1 MKILIVDDTEEIRDV
16 LRLFIEKLGH
26 EIIEAVDGQDG
37 FEKTKI
43 HKPDLII
50 TDAMM
55 PNVDGFTLLRNI
67 KKDSNLS
74 SIPCVFY
81 SAIYTGSR
89 DRDLA
94 LSLGAEAFIEKPEK
108 PEEFWKMIQTILER
122 KKQPAAQIEK
132 RMIDDEIQFLKSHD
146 QTVVAKLEEK
156 VKELEKA
163 IAENKQYE
171 KTLRENKDSLQKS
184 ETMFKALFESNPDGI
199 IIVNR
204 EGHIVQINKQ
214 GAAMFG
220 YTRDELLNQTI
231 DILVPERF
239 RERHVK
245 HRNGYFAEPR
255 IRAMGECF
263 GLSSRRKDGSDF
275 SVDIMLSPLYTDE
288 EMCVICV
295 VRNVTERVQRE
306 KEIRE
311 RALQQE
317 AVASLSQRGLEG
329 IDLLSL
335 MNETVTLVARILDV
349 EYSKILDLLPDGKSL
364 FLRAGVGWKHG
375 LVGHAI
381 IDAGVHSQAGYTLLS
396 QEPVVVEDLRTE
408 KRFNGPPLLLDH
420 GVVSGMSVIIH
431 GHNKPYGVF
440 GAHTTQRRT
449 FSKDD
454 IHFLKSVANMIG
466 MAIERD
472 RAEKILK
479 NSEASLTNAQRIAH
493 LGNWEWNIVTN
504 EIRWSDEVYRIFG
517 LTPQEFG
524 VTYGAF
530 LNSVYPD
537 DREFVKQSVNKA
549 LYDKVPY
556 SIDHRIVLPDGSER
570 IVHEQAEVV
579 FDSTGKAIQMNGTV
593 QDVTERK
600 RAEEEIKRLFTAID
614 QSINVVFITDVK
626 GQIGYVNST
635 FEQVTGYAKEEVI
648 GQNPRMLASG
658 ETIHAEYEELW
669 NTILAGKTWRGIF
682 KNKKKNGQYYWGNGL
697 ITPIRNEKEQITHF
711 LAIQEDIT
719 EKMQS
724 EERIKYLASYDE
736 LTGLCNRTC
745 FMEQLNERL
754 SHNKD
759 YNQTG
764 VLLLMDIDGFRLI
777 NDTYGH
783 STGDTALR
791 HMAEF
796 LITTLFE
803 IDKHYVNKD
812 IRESILG
819 RLGGDE
825 FAIFLPD
832 RNEKEGIATAE
843 EIRKKLEKSR
853 FVEIPSHLTAS
864 IGVALYPRDGRTTK
878 ELLIRADASIY
889 HAKGLGYN
897 RIHLYNTEDLVL
909 EKTHSRMKWKGRIQ
923 KAIEEDRFEPW
934 FQPILDLKDNQIHHC
949 EALARIRDTN
959 GEIILPGAFV
969 DTAETMG
976 LITTIDRII
985 IKKTLKTQSNL
996 CKQGKVLS
1004 FSVNLSGKDLDDKEF
1019 LQFLKS
1025 MIIETGA
1032 DPKHLIFEIT
1042 ETAAIRD
1049 LDRAIK
1055 FIRELKA
1062 IGCSFALDDFGVGF
1076 TSFKYLREM
1085 EVDYIKI
1092 DGSFIRTLYE
1102 TTNDHIFVKAIADVA
1117 RGMGI
1122 KTIAEFV
1129 ENNEIIKILKEYG
1142 VDYGQ
1147 GYFIGKPSPAV

>member
-1 MKILIVDDTEEIRDV
+1 MKILIVDDSYEVREV
-16 LRLFIEKLGH
+16 LRSFIEKLGH

-37 FEKTKI
+37 FEKAKI

-55 PNVDGFTLLRNI
+55 PKVDGFTLLRNI
-67 KKDSNLS
+67 KMDPTLS

-89 DRDLA
+89 DRELA
-94 LSLGAEAFIEKPEK
+94 LSLGAEAFIEKPEMPK
-108 PEEFWKMIQTILER
+108 EFLENIQTILER

-132 RMIDDEIQFLKSHD
+132 RMFKS
-146 QTVVAKLEEK
+146 
-156 VKELEKA
+156 
-163 IAENKQYE
+163 
-171 KTLRENKDSLQKS
+171 
-184 ETMFKALFESNPDGI
+184 LFESNPDGI

-214 GAAMFG
+214 GETMFG

-231 DILVPERF
+231 EILVPERF

-255 IRAMGECF
+255 VRAMGACF
-263 GLSSRRKDGSDF
+263 GLSARRKDGSEF

-295 VRNVTERVQRE
+295 VRDVTEHVQME
-306 KEIRE
+306 KAMR
-311 RALQQE
+311 
-317 AVASLSQRGLEG
+317 
-329 IDLLSL
+329 
-335 MNETVTLVARILDV
+335 
-349 EYSKILDLLPDGKSL
+349 
-364 FLRAGVGWKHG
+364 
-375 LVGHAI
+375 
-381 IDAGVHSQAGYTLLS
+381 
-396 QEPVVVEDLRTE
+396 
-408 KRFNGPPLLLDH
+408 
-420 GVVSGMSVIIH
+420 
-431 GHNKPYGVF
+431 
-440 GAHTTQRRT
+440 
-449 FSKDD
+449 
-454 IHFLKSVANMIG
+454 
-466 MAIERD
+466 
-472 RAEKILK
+472 K
-479 NSEASLTNAQRIAH
+479 NEASLANAQRIAH

-504 EIRWSDEVYRIFG
+504 ELWWSEEIYRIFG

-524 VTYGAF
+524 ATYDAF
-530 LNSVYPD
+530 LNSVHPD
-537 DREFVKQSVNKA
+537 DREFVKKSVNDA
-549 LYDKVPY
+549 LYEKMPY

-570 IVHEQAEVV
+570 IVHEQAEVI
-579 FDSTGKAIQMNGTV
+579 FDSAGKAIQMNGTV
-593 QDVTERK
+593 QNATERK

-614 QSINVVFITDVK
+614 QSINVVFTTDVK
-626 GQIGYVNST
+626 GQIEYVNFM
-635 FEQVTGYAKEEVI
+635 FEQATGYAKEEII
-648 GQNPRMLASG
+648 GQNPRILASG
-658 ETIHAEYEELW
+658 ETTHAEYEELW
-669 NTILAGKTWRGIF
+669 DTILAGKTWRGIF
-682 KNKKKNGQYYWGNGL
+682 KNKKKDGQYYWCNGL
-697 ITPIRNEKEQITHF
+697 ITPIRNEKGQITHF

-719 EKMQS
+719 EKIKT
-724 EERIKYLASYDE
+724 EERAKHIASYDQ
-736 LTGLCNRTC
+736 LTGILNRTC
-745 FMEQLNERL
+745 FMEQLDEWL
-754 SHNKD
+754 SHNKA

-783 STGDTALR
+783 STGDNALR

-796 LITTLFE
+796 LITTLFV
-803 IDKHYVNKD
+803 IGKHYVNKD
-812 IRESILG
+812 VVESILG

-843 EIRKKLEKSR
+843 EISKRLEKSR
-853 FVEIPSHLTAS
+853 FVEISGHLTAS
-864 IGVALYPRDGRTTK
+864 IGVALYPRDGCTTK
-878 ELLIRADASIY
+878 ELLTRADASIY
-889 HAKGLGYN
+889 HAKELGRN
-897 RIHLYNTEDLVL
+897 RIHLYHTEDLVL
-909 EKTHSRMKWKGRIQ
+909 EKIRSRMEWKGRIQ

-949 EALARIRDTN
+949 EALARMRDTN
-959 GEIILPGAFV
+959 GEVILPWAFV
-969 DTAETMG
+969 DTAETLG
-976 LITTIDRII
+976 LITDIDRII
-985 IKKTLKTQSNL
+985 IRKTLMVQSNL
-996 CKQGKVLS
+996 RKQGKIFS
-1004 FSVNLSGKDLDDKEF
+1004 FSVNLSGKDLGDKEF
-1019 LQFLKS
+1019 LKFLKS
-1025 MIIETGA
+1025 AIIETGA
-1032 DPKHLIFEIT
+1032 DPRFLIFEIT

-1092 DGSFIRTLYE
+1092 DGSFIRTLHE

-1147 GYFIGKPSPAV
+1147 GYFIGKPSPLV